1 MAPFAS
7 GVASDIPQAVLPGCL
22 DFYIIVFPVSLLVFV
37 SLVTLSSPQPGF
49 SFSFISCT
57 FRLIHDYF
65 S

>member
-37 SLVTLSSPQPGF
+37 SLVTLW
-49 SFSFISCT
+49 SFGLVALC
-57 FRLIHDYF
+57 RLIQTPGE
-65 S
+65 